1 MANYLI
7 IAASS
12 GMAQKTTALL
22 RSEGHTVLTAAR
34 SAQKIQP
41 DYILDAASFSATH
54 DVMSDALNKLGQ
66 LDGVAN
72 FAGSLLLKAAHQ
84 TTQEQYD
91 DVIRASLTTAFATTH
106 AAGKLLTKGGS
117 IVLFSSAAALEGLPN
132 HEAIAAAKAGVQG
145 LIQSAAATYAPQ
157 NLRFNAI
164 APGLTETPLT
174 QALTGSEL
182 ARKMSEAMHP
192 LGRIGTSADIA
203 NTVSFF
209 LNPANSWI
217 TGQVL
222 AVDGGLSR
230 LKMKMKP

>member
-12 GMAQKTTALL
+12 GMAQATTALL
-22 RSEGHTVLTAAR
+22 LSEGHRVLTTAR
-34 SAQKIQP
+34 SDQKIKP
-41 DYILDAASFSATH
+41 DYILDAANFSATCE
-54 DVMSDALNKLGQ
+54 VVSDAQSKLGQ
-66 LDGVAN
+66 LDGIAS
-72 FAGSLLLKAAHQ
+72 FSGSLLLRPAHQ
-84 TTQEQYD
+84 TPQEQFEE
-91 DVIRASLTTAFATTH
+91 VIKASLTAAFAATH
-106 AAGKLLTKGGS
+106 AAGKLMTSGGS
-117 IVLFSSAAALEGLPN
+117 VVLFSSAAALEGLPN

-145 LIQSAAATYAPQ
+145 LVQSAAATYAPQ

-164 APGLTETPLT
+164 APGLTQTPLT
-174 QALTGSEL
+174 QALTSSEA

-192 LGRIGTSADIA
+192 LGRLGTPADIA
-203 NTVSFF
+203 NVVSFF

-230 LKMKMKP
+230 LKMKVKV